1 MEIDL
6 HKFMPKKNQWF
17 LVLLVGILL
26 VIIAIP
32 TKESSEKN
40 AGMEH
45 STRDVSATEIEKRL
59 ENLLS
64 QMKNVGEVQVM
75 ITFREENE
83 VEGIAI
89 LAEGA
94 ESGVVVR
101 DITSVVQALFHVD
114 SHKIK
119 VIESNQNH

>member
-1 MEIDL
+1 
-6 HKFMPKKNQWF
+6 
-17 LVLLVGILL
+17 
-26 VIIAIP
+26 
-32 TKESSEKN
+32 
-40 AGMEH
+40 MEH

-94 ESGVVVR
+94 ENGVVVR

>member
-1 MEIDL
+1 MEINL
-6 HKFMPKKNQWF
+6 HKLMPKKNQWF

-26 VIIAIP
+26 VIVAIP
-32 TKESSEKN
+32 TKEASEQN
-40 AGMEH
+40 TGLDH
-45 STRDVSATEIEKRL
+45 NTTDVSAAEMEKRL

-94 ESGVVVR
+94 GNGVVVR
-101 DITSVVQALFHVD
+101 DITSVVQALFPVD

>member
-32 TKESSEKN
+32 TKETSEQN
-40 AGMEH
+40 IGIDH
-45 STRDVSATEIEKRL
+45 NTTDVSATEMEKRL
-59 ENLLS
+59 ENLLG

-94 ESGVVVR
+94 KSGVVVR
-101 DITSVVQALFHVD
+101 DITSVVQALFNVD

>member
-32 TKESSEKN
+32 TKEASEQN
-40 AGMEH
+40 AGMED

>member
-1 MEIDL
+1 MEINL
-6 HKFMPKKNQWF
+6 HKLMPKKNQCF

-32 TKESSEKN
+32 TKETSEQN
-40 AGMEH
+40 TGMDH
-45 STRDVSATEIEKRL
+45 NTTDVSATEMEKRL

-94 ESGVVVR
+94 GNGVVVR
-101 DITSVVQALFHVD
+101 DITSVVQALFPVD